1 MYTGN
6 RLVVFLVQINED
18 IIIQAWKNII
28 YLKKHKINKVIL
40 KLAIIQKLFLSC
52 VNV

>member
-6 RLVVFLVQINED
+6 RLVVFLVQINKD

-28 YLKKHKINKVIL
+28 YQTWKKKKPQNK
-40 KLAIIQKLFLSC
+40 QGYT
-52 VNV
+52 